1 MKLSTALLAL
11 VAALQAVAAPYL
23 HAQGRLRS
31 RQADNGIINI
41 PSPVEHTGK
50 PEQCAG
56 YKLDK
61 MHEHDSGS
69 GFDGTLSL
77 ISTCNAYGPDYTT
90 LKIQVRHE
98 TADRLRVRITDA
110 EGKAH
115 VVPDD
120 VARWPKIDEHTVTAD
135 ESNLHIEVQH
145 EPFGFKIT
153 RKADGEVLFDTVGH
167 PLIFEEQY
175 VRVRSALAPGSHI
188 QGLAQHSDNF
198 TLPIHEDGYTRTLWT
213 RDAYGVPG
221 RTNLYGAHPFYVNQ
235 KVGEGA
241 SASGTFLL
249 SSQGMDVKFPNGT
262 QVEFNALGGI
272 VDLFFL
278 NGPTPADVA
287 RQGSQI
293 WGISEPVPYW
303 SLGFHSCRYGYIDI
317 AYVAEVVANYT
328 AAGIPLEVQWM
339 DIDYMKDRWIQT
351 LDPARFALDK
361 VRYVIDQ
368 LQASGR
374 HMIVMVD
381 PATFSGK
388 PNVSVESYETLRTGK
403 EQGIFLAYDN
413 GTLYEGVV
421 WPGPTAFPDWTHERA
436 QAWWDAE
443 FERFFNPD
451 TGVDVSGI
459 WLDMNEPANF
469 LPYLEANIYRVS
481 AERGMPPLR
490 PLPRIIPRSIPGF
503 EAFTAGENISAPLG
517 SSGGGGGASGAGG
530 SEGSTSMQTSGS
542 PSASQSA
549 DAAPAEPTANVTRR
563 SLTKRQTQSPLP
575 STLDDYLSPALDSK
589 WLYPPYRIQDR
600 RAPPSSAGDQAGLKN
615 ISDFSARTDLV
626 QANGARTY
634 DEHNL
639 YGSRHAIVTHNSLLK
654 RRPGKRAFT
663 IARSSFSGTPS
674 SIWMGDNLSTWGQYI
689 QTIRQMLQFAAVSGV
704 GVVGADSCGF
714 GGNTTETLCARWA
727 WLGAFNTFYRNHNEI
742 SSISQEF
749 YLWNLTTV
757 AARAAGHVR
766 LQLLDY
772 TYSFLQQHGEDGTP
786 ALWPLSWVHSEDA
799 QTIGVEAQFYYGPHL
814 LVSPVVEEN
823 STSVT
828 FYLPATRYYDF
839 FTLVAVEGAGAK
851 ITLNG
856 VGYDTMPLHIKSGA
870 VVPLR
875 HGTAMTTA
883 ENRRLPFR
891 LIVAPDAHGAAHG
904 YLRLDDG
911 ESVDMGDSVSD
922 IRFDFKDGTFRVSGT
937 FGYGD
942 CHALDSIV
950 FAGQE
955 EKIAW
960 IDGKACEADYDAKA
974 KTLTVSNLGRKLD
987 GEMTVELK

>member
-1 MKLSTALLAL
+1 MKLSTAILAL
-11 VAALQAVAAPYL
+11 AAASQATAASF
-23 HAQGRLRS
+23 HRAQSWLTP
-31 RQADNGIINI
+31 RQDANNGIIDI
-41 PSPVEHTGK
+41 PSPVNHTGQPDK
-50 PEQCAG
+50 CAG
-56 YKLDK
+56 YKVDEIQSLDT
-61 MHEHDSGS
+61 

-77 ISTCNAYGPDYTT
+77 VGQCNAYGPDYQT
-90 LKIQVRHE
+90 LKIQVRYE
-98 TADRLRVRITDA
+98 TPDRLRVRITDA

-115 VVPDD
+115 VVPSD
-120 VARWPKIDEHTVTAD
+120 VAHWPKIDDMTVTAD
-135 ESNLHIEVQH
+135 ESNLAIDIVH
-145 EPFGFKIT
+145 EPFGFKVQ
-153 RKADGEVLFDTVGH
+153 RKSDGEVLFNTEGH

-175 VRVRSALAPGSHI
+175 VRVRSGLAEGSNI

-198 TLPIHEDGYTRTLWT
+198 TLPIHDEGYIRTLWT

-221 RTNLYGAHPFYVNQ
+221 KTNLYGSHPFYVNQ
-235 KVGEGA
+235 KVGQHA

-249 SSQGMDVKFPNGT
+249 SSHGMDVKFPNGGSEIEYNT
-262 QVEFNALGGI
+262 LGGI
-272 VDLFFL
+272 VDLFFF

-287 RQGSQI
+287 RQGSQV
-293 WGISEPVPYW
+293 WGVSEPVPYW

-317 AYVAEVVANYT
+317 AHVAEVVANYT

-351 LDPARFALDK
+351 LDPDRFALDK
-361 VRYVIDQ
+361 VRYVIDK
-368 LQASGR
+368 LHASNR

-381 PATFSGK
+381 PSTFSGT
-388 PNVSVESYETLRTGK
+388 PNVSAESYETLQTGK
-403 EQGIFLAYDN
+403 EQGIFMAYDN

-481 AERGMPPLR
+481 AEREMPPRR

-503 EAFTAGENISAPLG
+503 EAFTAGQNISAPLG
-517 SSGGGGGASGAGG
+517 SSNSSNA
-530 SEGSTSMQTSGS
+530 
-542 PSASQSA
+542 
-549 DAAPAEPTANVTRR
+549 TRR
-563 SLTKRQTQSPLP
+563 SVYKRQIQSPP
-575 STLDDYLSPALDSK
+575 PNTLDDYLSPELDT
-589 WLYPPYRIQDR
+589 
-600 RAPPSSAGDQAGLKN
+600 GLKN
-615 ISDFSARTDLV
+615 ISDFSARTDIV

-639 YGSRHAIVTHNSLLK
+639 YGSRHAIVTHNALLK

-674 SIWMGDNLSTWGQYI
+674 SIWMGDNISTWEQYI
-689 QTIRQMLQFAAVSGV
+689 QTIRQMFQFAAVSGV

-727 WLGAFNTFYRNHNEI
+727 WLGAFNTFYRNHNEL

-749 YLWNLTTV
+749 YLWNLTTI

-772 TYSFLQQHGEDGTP
+772 TYSFLQQHVDDGTP
-786 ALWPLSWVHSEDA
+786 AIWPLSWVHPQDA
-799 QTIGVEAQFYYGPHL
+799 NTIGLEAQFYYGPHL

-823 STSVT
+823 STSVS
-828 FYLPATRYYDF
+828 FYLPSGRYYDF
-839 FTLVAVEGAGAK
+839 FTLAAVDGSGATV
-851 ITLNG
+851 TLTD
-856 VGYDTMPLHIKSGA
+856 VGYDTMPLHIKGGA

-875 HGTAMTTA
+875 QGESMTTK
-883 ENRRLPFR
+883 ENRQLPFR
-891 LIVAPDAHGAAHG
+891 LIVVPSADEEAHG

-911 ESVDMGDSVSD
+911 ESLDMGDAVSD
-922 IRFDFKDGTFRVSGT
+922 IHLDFKDGCKLHISGS
-937 FGYGD
+937 FGYED
-942 CHALDSIV
+942 CNQLDSIV
-950 FAGQE
+950 FAGQDVQRSVLINGE
-955 EKIAW
+955 
-960 IDGKACEADYDAKA
+960 ACHDVAYDQHL
-974 KTLTVSNLGRKLD
+974 KTLTVSNLSRKLD
-987 GEMTVELK
+987 CEISVELQ